1 MTVVVAEKELYQAC
15 QVIFGPELDISREF
29 LEYLQLSGVK
39 SAYRKRAM
47 ETHPDRGAAVEG
59 LLLSQPSVELFHN
72 VQQAYENLVNYLKA
86 RENGFRLLST
96 VTAADWRNRHSWS
109 RPRPRPRPKPAA
121 DPGRERAQARRE
133 QPRQQGARR
142 ETGRDRSGPFT
153 TFWKVEEFYSGP
165 LPNRR
170 LLLGHFLYYSGVAT
184 WHSIVHALIWQRANR
199 PRIGEMGRRFGML
212 NEDEIK
218 IILRRKELLQPFGA
232 SALALGLLTDREL
245 GFLVQAQKRA
255 QKKIGEYFLE
265 QQLLQPQQLACL
277 IRQYHEHNARLAG
290 ACNYGRSRR

>member
-47 ETHPDRGAAVEG
+47 ETHPDRAAVEG
-59 LLLSQPSVELFHN
+59 LVLAQPSVELFHN

-96 VTAADWRNRHSWS
+96 ATAADWRNRHSWT
-109 RPRPRPRPKPAA
+109 RPQPRPRPRPKPAA
-121 DPGRERAQARRE
+121 EPGQARHHDRHG
-133 QPRQQGARR
+133 QPRQQ
-142 ETGRDRSGPFT
+142 RDRSGPFT

-184 WHSIVHALIWQRANR
+184 WRSIVHALIWQRTNR

-232 SALALGLLTDREL
+232 SALALGLLTGREL
-245 GFLVQAQKRA
+245 GFLIQAQKRA

-265 QQLLQPQQLACL
+265 QRLLQPQQLACL